1 MKAEM
6 ELTILEDGTISINT
20 GNMAGEHHASADE
33 FIKLVH
39 QLAGRRRTVL
49 DLAKKANL
57 ARSSGLRDRNRI
69 AQLRCIKRDENLA
82 MIAHDSPSLL
92 EALPGLSG

>member
-6 ELTILEDGTISINT
+6 ELTILEDGTISIQT

-39 QLAGRRRTVL
+39 QLAGG
-49 DLAKKANL
+49 
-57 ARSSGLRDRNRI
+57 ARDTQSTR
-69 AQLRCIKRDENLA
+69 AQHHHHHHQNQHHEHRQ
-82 MIAHDSPSLL
+82 
-92 EALPGLSG
+92 

>member
-6 ELTILEDGTISINT
+6 ELTILDDGTISITT

-39 QLAGRRRTVL
+39 QLAGG
-49 DLAKKANL
+49 
-57 ARSSGLRDRNRI
+57 ARETKSTREHHHHRHTHQHQQHQKG
-69 AQLRCIKRDENLA
+69 
-82 MIAHDSPSLL
+82 
-92 EALPGLSG
+92 

>member
-6 ELTILEDGTISINT
+6 QLTILEDGTISIQT

-39 QLAGRRRTVL
+39 QLAGG
-49 DLAKKANL
+49 
-57 ARSSGLRDRNRI
+57 GLHQR
-69 AQLRCIKRDENLA
+69 A
-82 MIAHDSPSLL
+82 SPSVRIPRSYH
-92 EALPGLSG
+92 ERALQQQRYRAHLSFLRRWRAIHGFAHHE

>member
-6 ELTILEDGTISINT
+6 QLTILEDGTISIQT

-39 QLAGRRRTVL
+39 QLAW
-49 DLAKKANL
+49 AS
-57 ARSSGLRDRNRI
+57 ARPSQPDGITIITTIITMNTAINRERI
-69 AQLRCIKRDENLA
+69 ARLIDNTFFA
-82 MIAHDSPSLL
+82 N
-92 EALPGLSG
+92 

>member
-6 ELTILEDGTISINT
+6 ELTILEDGTISIST

-39 QLAGRRRTVL
+39 QLAG
-49 DLAKKANL
+49 
-57 ARSSGLRDRNRI
+57 GPRN
-69 AQLRCIKRDENLA
+69 QV
-82 MIAHDSPSLL
+82 HP
-92 EALPGLSG
+92 

>member
-6 ELTILEDGTISINT
+6 QLTILEDGTISIQT

-39 QLAGRRRTVL
+39 QLAGGGREMKSTREHHRHHHHHY
-49 DLAKKANL
+49 DHH
-57 ARSSGLRDRNRI
+57 
-69 AQLRCIKRDENLA
+69 
-82 MIAHDSPSLL
+82 HDHRH
-92 EALPGLSG
+92 

>member
-6 ELTILEDGTISINT
+6 ELTILEDGTISITT

-39 QLAGRRRTVL
+39 QLAGGA
-49 DLAKKANL
+49 AK
-57 ARSSGLRDRNRI
+57 
-69 AQLRCIKRDENLA
+69 
-82 MIAHDSPSLL
+82 PSLL
-92 EALPGLSG
+92 VNITITTITNTTNSGIDLKPGRFPRPQVDNTRESPTF

>member
-39 QLAGRRRTVL
+39 QLAGGA
-49 DLAKKANL
+49 AK
-57 ARSSGLRDRNRI
+57 RSQPVNITIITITTISTTITSIDS
-69 AQLRCIKRDENLA
+69 KTMA
-82 MIAHDSPSLL
+82 MA
-92 EALPGLSG
+92 ALPTRPSPF